1 MESLR
6 LEMKDIAHK
15 HSMLLDK
22 VVFHKDLGLTVLIHV
37 WCNWQM
43 MGERFPIVG
52 VGAYRLTKGN
62 KHTKGNG
69 LELEMYM

>member
-1 MESLR
+1 
-6 LEMKDIAHK
+6 MKDIAHK

-22 VVFHKDLGLTVLIHV
+22 VVFHKDPGLTVLIHV

-43 MGERFPIVG
+43 MGARFPIAG

-62 KHTKGNG
+62 
-69 LELEMYM
+69 